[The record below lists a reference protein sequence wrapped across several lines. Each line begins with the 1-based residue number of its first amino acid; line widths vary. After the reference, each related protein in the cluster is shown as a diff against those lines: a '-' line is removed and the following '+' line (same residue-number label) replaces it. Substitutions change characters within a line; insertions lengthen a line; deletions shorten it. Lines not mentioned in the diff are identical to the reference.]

1 MTQLAARIIEVAAA
15 DEGQRIDNYLL
26 TQLKG
31 VPKSRIYRILRTG
44 EVRVNSGRI
53 KPTYRIKAGD
63 AIRIPPIRMSEEEA
77 PARPGDR
84 VLERVNAAILFEDKG
99 LLVVNKPSGLAV
111 HGGSGLSYGLIEALR
126 ALRPEAPF
134 LELGHRLDRD
144 TSGCIVIAKKR
155 SVLRAFHEL
164 LREGGSDK
172 RYLALL
178 KGRWHGGE
186 RRVDAPLLKN
196 VTQSGERMV
205 KVSSEGKQALTIF
218 RPLTVFKDA
227 TLVEAE
233 LITGRTHQVRV
244 HAAHIGHP
252 IAGDDKYGD
261 ETFNRRMAGVG
272 LKRLF
277 LHASAVSFTL
287 PESGQV
293 VSVSAPLGD
302 ELRDVLDRLE
312 AE

>member
-1 MTQLAARIIEVAAA
+1 MTQPAARTIEVAAA

-63 AIRIPPIRMSEEEA
+63 AIRIPPIRVSEEAA

-84 VLERVNAAILFEDKG
+84 VLERVNASILFEDKG

-178 KGRWHGGE
+178 KGCWRGGE
-186 RRVDAPLLKN
+186 RRVEAPLLKN

-205 KVSSEGKQALTIF
+205 KVSPEGKPALTIF

-261 ETFNRRMAGVG
+261 ETFNKRMAEVG

-277 LHASAVSFTL
+277 LHASALNFTL

-302 ELRDVLDRLE
+302 ELRSVLDRLE